1 MIGISQ
7 NVEERRSA
15 FWRSIERRE
24 GYFMVGSC
32 VKEPLQLHAVLP
44 RSTTVLATARKQTP
58 KFFGDYQ
65 SPRHRWRA
73 VVRLLTRPEAVMQD
87 GMPAG
92 MPEHLRREGL
102 L

>member
-32 VKEPLQLHAVLP
+32 VEEPIQLHAVLP
-44 RSTTVLATARKQTP
+44 RSTTVMATARNQTP
-58 KFFGDYQ
+58 KFFGHYQ
-65 SPRHRWRA
+65 CPRHRWRT
-73 VVRLLTRPEAVMQD
+73 VVRLLTRPEAVTHD
-87 GMPAG
+87 GVPAA
-92 MPEHLRREGL
+92 MAEELRREGL